1 MSYRSFNHL
10 FLPLMVLS
18 ALSAFFIP
26 VEYTS
31 FCRGRVDGI
40 FSPIATPLRRLVEM
54 TSARLGF
61 DNQDSELLRK
71 GGNLTDAAR
80 EIDRLKVTVASLTV
94 QIEEL
99 RRLNAG
105 RDLGG
110 ELRNFSR
117 PFKVLSPDL
126 AGRDSLNIHA
136 TSGDGVTIGMSVV
149 CQQGLVGK
157 ISAVGNFGAQVRLIT
172 DIGSRI
178 SGQFGKFILQPDG
191 STVFTPITTSEPL
204 VEGRGHGLMVITNIT
219 MKEVGDSN
227 LAPGDWIVLNDR
239 DMWPAT
245 VNGQRLGQIVNIQ
258 KLAKSPLHSE
268 ILLKPLVNLD
278 TLREVMVVTG
288 QQPTAPA
295 APAKATVDQR
305 KTAAKPQAPTAK
317 GDKPRQGAKPAG

>member
-1 MSYRSFNHL
+1 MSYRTFNNL

-18 ALSAFFIP
+18 AISAFFIP

-31 FCRGRVDGI
+31 FCRGRLDGL
-40 FSPIATPLRRLVEM
+40 FSPVAMPLRRLVDA
-54 TSARLGF
+54 TSTRLGF
-61 DNQDSELLRK
+61 NDQNKQLIIHTS
-71 GGNLTDAAR
+71 NLTDANR
-80 EIDRLKVTVASLTV
+80 EIDRLQVTVASLTM

-136 TSGDGVTIGMSVV
+136 TSGDGVTAGMPVV

-157 ISAVGNFGAQVRLIT
+157 ISTVGNLGAQVRLIT

-178 SGQFGKFILQPDG
+178 SGQFGKFQLLPDG
-191 STVFTPITTSEPL
+191 SALFTPIATNEPL
-204 VEGRGHGLMVITNIT
+204 IEGRGHGLMAISNIT
-219 MKEVGDSN
+219 MKEALDSH
-227 LAPGDWIVLNDR
+227 LAAGDWVVLSDR

-245 VNGQRLGQIVNIQ
+245 VNGQRLGQIVTVQ
-258 KLAKSPLHSE
+258 KLPKSPLHAE
-268 ILLKPLVNLD
+268 ILLKPLVNFD

-288 QQPTAPA
+288 QQAP
-295 APAKATVDQR
+295 PPQPKPKSIPKPLPQTVKNEKTKANV
-305 KTAAKPQAPTAK
+305 KS
-317 GDKPRQGAKPAG
+317 AG

>member
-1 MSYRSFNHL
+1 MSYRAFNHL

-18 ALSAFFIP
+18 AISAFFIP

-31 FCRGRVDGI
+31 FCRGRLDGI

-61 DNQDSELLRK
+61 DHENKELLLNTS
-71 GGNLTDAAR
+71 NLTDANR
-80 EIDRLKVTVASLTV
+80 EIDRLKVTVASLTI
-94 QIEEL
+94 QIDEL

-136 TSGDGVTIGMSVV
+136 ATGDGVTAGMSVV

-157 ISAVGNFGAQVRLIT
+157 ISTVGNLGAQVRLIT

-191 STVFTPITTSEPL
+191 RATFTPIATNEPL
-204 VEGRGHGLMVITNIT
+204 VEGRGHGQMAITNIT
-219 MKEVGDSN
+219 MKEVDDTK
-227 LAPGDWIVLNDR
+227 LAAGDWVVLADR

-245 VNGQRLGQIVNIQ
+245 VNGQRLGQIVTIR
-258 KLAKSPLHSE
+258 KLPKSPLHAE
-268 ILLKPLVNLD
+268 ILLKPLVNFD

-288 QQPTAPA
+288 QQTPA
-295 APAKATVDQR
+295 AQPK
-305 KTAAKPQAPTAK
+305 AKPAVKPTVQPVK
-317 GDKPRQGAKPAG
+317 NDKPRQSAKPPG

>member
-1 MSYRSFNHL
+1 MSYRTFNHL

-18 ALSAFFIP
+18 AISAFFIP
-26 VEYTS
+26 VEYTN

-40 FSPIATPLRRLVEM
+40 FSPIATPLRRLVES

-61 DNQDSELLRK
+61 DHQDKDLILNTT
-71 GGNLTDAAR
+71 NLTDANR
-80 EIDRLKVTVASLTV
+80 EIDRLKVTLASLTV
-94 QIEEL
+94 QIDEL

-136 TSGDGVTIGMSVV
+136 TTGDGVVVGMPVV

-157 ISAVGNFGAQVRLIT
+157 ISTVGNLGAQVRLIT

-178 SGQFGKFILQPDG
+178 SGQFGKFQLQPDG
-191 STVFTPITTSEPL
+191 NTNFAPITTNEPL
-204 VEGRGHGLMVITNIT
+204 VEGRGHGLMAITNIT
-219 MKEVGDSN
+219 MKEVADSK
-227 LAPGDWIVLNDR
+227 LLSGDWVVLSDR

-245 VNGQRLGQIVNIQ
+245 VNGQRLGQIIVIQ
-258 KLAKSPLHSE
+258 KLAKSPLHAE
-268 ILLKPLVNLD
+268 ILLKPLVNFD

-288 QQPTAPA
+288 QQAPVA
-295 APAKATVDQR
+295 QPKPKPAVKPILQPVKNDRPKQTV
-305 KTAAKPQAPTAK
+305 
-317 GDKPRQGAKPAG
+317 KPAG

>member
-18 ALSAFFIP
+18 AISAFFIP

-31 FCRGRVDGI
+31 FCRGRLDGI
-40 FSPIATPLRRLVEM
+40 FSPIAMPLRRLVDA

-61 DNQDSELLRK
+61 NDQDKELILHTN
-71 GGNLTDAAR
+71 NLSDANR
-80 EIDRLKVTVASLTV
+80 EIDRLKVTVASLTI

-136 TSGDGVTIGMSVV
+136 TTGDGVSVGMPVV

-157 ISAVGNFGAQVRLIT
+157 ISTVGNLGAQVRLIT

-191 STVFTPITTSEPL
+191 SGVFAPIATNEPL
-204 VEGRGHGLMVITNIT
+204 VEGRGHGLMAITNIT
-219 MKEVGDSN
+219 MKEVGETH
-227 LAPGDWIVLNDR
+227 LAAGDWV
-239 DMWPAT
+239 
-245 VNGQRLGQIVNIQ
+245 
-258 KLAKSPLHSE
+258 
-268 ILLKPLVNLD
+268 
-278 TLREVMVVTG
+278 
-288 QQPTAPA
+288 
-295 APAKATVDQR
+295 
-305 KTAAKPQAPTAK
+305 
-317 GDKPRQGAKPAG
+317 